1 MEYRY
6 ALSVE
11 NSNVEF
17 VDFLGYQI
25 PKEFT
30 VLFWIA
36 DQDYEDLFTVKL
48 KYEIQEEGTPQVLEV
63 LVSGPHPENF
73 PSYVKG
79 RVFRKQLAWVD
90 KNFQNLKIGGLQ
102 VAVSYQYR
110 LEQWEN
116 GHLAIG
122 KYQVKIDLTKLQE
135 FELEMREKLRKSR
148 KITPEFKKELL
159 QKRATYKSLHGS
171 HRGFNQQ
178 LAEIEGVEVGTVE
191 SWVTKAQSQ
200 TIKKTKTGGKRER
213 TKNEK
218 RNR

>member
-1 MEYRY
+1 
-6 ALSVE
+6 
-11 NSNVEF
+11 
-17 VDFLGYQI
+17 
-25 PKEFT
+25 
-30 VLFWIA
+30 
-36 DQDYEDLFTVKL
+36 
-48 KYEIQEEGTPQVLEV
+48 
-63 LVSGPHPENF
+63 
-73 PSYVKG
+73 
-79 RVFRKQLAWVD
+79 
-90 KNFQNLKIGGLQ
+90 
-102 VAVSYQYR
+102 
-110 LEQWEN
+110 
-116 GHLAIG
+116 
-122 KYQVKIDLTKLQE
+122 
-135 FELEMREKLRKSR
+135 MREKLRKSR